1 LSLIDDDSGAIATG
15 RASYSLSISG
25 VVLTSLWLIA
35 AGIYCHSRWDVLVEL
50 KPDAVANFAA
60 GVCAPLAFLWLVL
73 GFFQQ
78 GQELRNSG
86 RALWLQGR
94 ELQQSVEQ
102 QRELVNVTREQLHF
116 ESSKLERQQDET
128 VRNAQ
133 PILRL
138 AEGGSSGAVDGG
150 RSHEFTLSNL
160 GRPCTDIRVID
171 ADGKSRIARPILDTG
186 GSLSFQ
192 FDFAFGPVPPF
203 QLSLAYVDQQLIA
216 RQKIFT
222 IKRDTN
228 SFQIEEAN

>member
-1 LSLIDDDSGAIATG
+1 LSLIDDDPAAMSMG
-15 RASYSLSISG
+15 RASFFLPISG

-94 ELQQSVEQ
+94 ELQHSVDQ
-102 QRELVNVTREQLHF
+102 QRELVAVTREQLQF
-116 ESSKLERQQDET
+116 ERAMLERRQTEIA
-128 VRNAQ
+128 RNAQ

-138 AEGGSSGAVDGG
+138 IEGGSIGSAEGC
-150 RSHEFTLSNL
+150 RSHEFRLSNL
-160 GRPCTDIRVID
+160 GKQCTDIKIID
-171 ADGKSRIARPILDTG
+171 DNGQLRGAKALLSTG
-186 GSLSFQ
+186 EFHVVQ
-192 FDFAFGPVPPF
+192 FDFPSGPVPRF
-203 QLSLAYVDQQLIA
+203 ALRISYVDQQLTDQ
-216 RQKIFT
+216 QKTFAIERT
-222 IKRDTN
+222 AN
-228 SFQIEEAN
+228 SFSIAEVE